1 MKGYSMQK
9 IKSIRFVAIFICFA
23 TILTVSAVTAFA
35 EKNDL
40 INLFQSDTSVAGAI
54 DANNQLVEH
63 NEYQTSDYIAVK
75 KGDILYFGAA
85 FMKQRNHLALQDS
98 DKKGIGLV
106 NVSQLTIHEEMG
118 YGYAIY
124 SYTVPEAV
132 AYVRVIA
139 QRGVYLD
146 GSELVTLNQPFS
158 TKEYCEIFNIQRR
171 TDHALSGKQAL
182 FLGDSICYG
191 VNDLPSYR
199 MPNRG
204 WAGRL
209 ELQTGLIATNMAVTD
224 ATIAENRGTG
234 WVGSQYLP
242 VQNQEYDIIVIQ
254 GGFYDAYRSL
264 DVGKAMDLDTDEATL
279 RANTASFMGGLQW
292 MLYDLHRIWPNAQIY
307 VMSNYAT
314 YGVTK
319 GFCQN
324 MDPYFSTAQRLCAK
338 LDYVSWI
345 ELNRNKELNDTLDSE
360 RTTYLTD
367 YINPNSAGYDIITP
381 YILAELEKRNPAPEQ
396 STTQETTVATEDTS
410 VETTAETTASQ
421 EVETSPIEQQTNAP
435 SSSEPKKGGCG
446 SSLSAIPSVIILT
459 SLIGIALQ
467 KKKKQD

>member
-1 MKGYSMQK
+1 MQK
-9 IKSIRFVAIFICFA
+9 IKSIRVVAIFICFA
-23 TILTVSAVTAFA
+23 TILTVSAVTSFA

-40 INLFQSDTSVAGAI
+40 INLFQADTSVAGAI

-63 NEYQTSDYIAVK
+63 NEYQTSDYIAVE

-85 FMKQRNHLALQDS
+85 FMQQRNHLALQDS

-158 TKEYCEIFNIQRR
+158 TQDYCELFNIQR
-171 TDHALSGKQAL
+171 TTNHALSGKQVL
-182 FLGDSICYG
+182 FMGDNICYG

-209 ELQTGLIATNMAVTD
+209 ELQTGLVATNVSTNG
-224 ATIAENRGTG
+224 ATITENRSTS

-242 VQNQEYDIIVIQ
+242 LQDRDYDMIVIQ
-254 GGFYDAYRSL
+254 GGFYDAYRSSTVGTASAL
-264 DVGKAMDLDTDEATL
+264 DADAEVL
-279 RANTASFMGGLQW
+279 RANTESFIGGLQW
-292 MLYDLHRIWPNAQIY
+292 MLYDIHRIWPNAQIY

-314 YGVTK
+314 YGVMK
-319 GFCQN
+319 GLCQN

-345 ELNRNKELNDTLDSE
+345 ELNRNKELNETLDSE
-360 RTTYLTD
+360 STTYLTD

-381 YILAELEKRNPAPEQ
+381 YILAELEKRNSAPEQ
-396 STTQETTVATEDTS
+396 STTQETTAAPEDTS
-410 VETTAETTASQ
+410 VETTTETTASQ
-421 EVETSPIEQQTNAP
+421 EVETLPPEQQTNAP
-435 SSSEPKKGGCG
+435 SAEPKKGGCG
-446 SSLSAIPSVIILT
+446 STLSAIPSVIILT
-459 SLIGIALQ
+459 SLLGIAIQ